1 MRIVEIVT
9 RADDLGGAEV
19 HVRDLAAALAARG
32 HEVLVLAGGDG
43 VFTRELERAGVPCLP
58 IPHLVKQISPAGD
71 LRALGELIS
80 TLRRI
85 RPDIVAAHTAKAG
98 FLGRLAAATLRIPA
112 VFTPHGW
119 AITDRISPAQ
129 GRIYRWAERLGAVF
143 SERIINVC
151 EFERQLALRHR
162 IAGSGKLAVVH
173 NGMAD
178 IPAELRADPAL
189 SPPLLVMVARMAR
202 PKDHAT
208 LLQAMGRLRDLP
220 WELELVGDGPLEG
233 EVRHTVKRLELQDR
247 VRLSGFRSDVSTR
260 LAAAQVFVLSSR
272 FEAFPYSTL
281 EAMRAGLPVVASDT
295 GGIPEAV
302 VDSETGLLAP
312 PGDPVRLEQC
322 LRALIADAG
331 LRRRM
336 GDAGRRRFLTRFTF
350 DRMVTAT
357 LALYK
362 EAVGPAARSRAGV
375 AEGSA

>member
-58 IPHLVKQISPAGD
+58 IHHLVKQISPADD
-71 LRALGELIS
+71 LRALGELTS
-80 TLRRI
+80 ALRRI

-98 FLGRLAAATLRIPA
+98 FLGRLAAAALRIPA

-143 SERIINVC
+143 SARIINVC
-151 EFERQLALRHR
+151 EFERQLALRHH

-178 IPAELRADPAL
+178 VPAELRADAAL
-189 SPPLLVMVARMAR
+189 SPPRLVMVARMAR

-208 LLQAMGRLRDLP
+208 LLQAMARLRDLP
-220 WELELVGDGPLEG
+220 WEL
-233 EVRHTVKRLELQDR
+233 
-247 VRLSGFRSDVSTR
+247 
-260 LAAAQVFVLSSR
+260 
-272 FEAFPYSTL
+272 
-281 EAMRAGLPVVASDT
+281 
-295 GGIPEAV
+295 
-302 VDSETGLLAP
+302 
-312 PGDPVRLEQC
+312 
-322 LRALIADAG
+322 
-331 LRRRM
+331 
-336 GDAGRRRFLTRFTF
+336 
-350 DRMVTAT
+350 
-357 LALYK
+357 
-362 EAVGPAARSRAGV
+362 
-375 AEGSA
+375 